1 MNHNDFINA
10 HPILIVY
17 PAGLGGEHIAH
28 TLSTCCDQFEDIYTW
43 VNKNVNQYHSICAL
57 RYMDLVE
64 DITKFENGI
73 ETRYKGDFVSIKKRI
88 IVKDHP
94 SNNSIEFY
102 KRYLPDITIIYIDL
116 AFPKKDSIDYF
127 ADLAIKKLAVKVD
140 CPITVDFINSTIS
153 TTLSEKQ
160 QQFMI
165 DETKKFDWVWRH
177 ELYAL
182 LNDLLESNNYK
193 NPVSYDT
200 HHSSIVKNKNIRLKH
215 TSDINVLK
223 EDHKES
229 LINTYITFL
238 PKYVRTFKNLHVV
251 DSDNLDKDSTIFW
264 QKIKKIVPKLDTDK
278 AIGITNRWIENNNKL
293 GQPNE

>member
-10 HPILIVY
+10 QPILIVY

-28 TLSTCCDQFEDIYTW
+28 TLSICCDQFEDIHTW

-57 RYMDLVE
+57 RYIDLVE

-73 ETRYKGDFVSIKKRI
+73 ETRYKGDFVSTKKRI
-88 IVKDHP
+88 ILKDHP
-94 SNNSIEFY
+94 SDNSIEFY
-102 KRYLPDITIIYIDL
+102 KRYLPNITIIYIDL
-116 AFPKKDSIDYF
+116 SFPKKDSIDYF
-127 ADLAIKKLAVKVD
+127 ADLAIKKLAIKID

-153 TTLSEKQ
+153 PTLSKKQ

-177 ELYAL
+177 ELYTL
-182 LNDLLESNNYK
+182 LNDMLES
-193 NPVSYDT
+193 D
-200 HHSSIVKNKNIRLKH
+200 HSSIVKNKNIRLKH
-215 TSDINVLK
+215 NSEISVLK
-223 EDHKES
+223 EDHKQS

-238 PKYVRTFKNLHVV
+238 PKYRSTFKNLHVV

-264 QKIKKIVPKLDTDK
+264 KKIKKIVPKLDTDK

-293 GQPNE
+293 G

>member
-10 HPILIVY
+10 QPILIVY

-28 TLSTCCDQFEDIYTW
+28 TLSICCDQFEDIHTW

-57 RYMDLVE
+57 RYIDLVE

-73 ETRYKGDFVSIKKRI
+73 ETRYKGDFVSTKKRI
-88 IVKDHP
+88 ILKDHP
-94 SNNSIEFY
+94 SDNSIEFY
-102 KRYLPDITIIYIDL
+102 KRYLPNITIIYIDL
-116 AFPKKDSIDYF
+116 SFPKKDSIDYF
-127 ADLAIKKLAVKVD
+127 ADLAIKKLAIKID

-153 TTLSEKQ
+153 PTLSKKQ

-177 ELYAL
+177 ELYTL
-182 LNDLLESNNYK
+182 LNDMLES
-193 NPVSYDT
+193 D
-200 HHSSIVKNKNIRLKH
+200 HSSIVKNKNIRLKH
-215 TSDINVLK
+215 NSEISVLK
-223 EDHKES
+223 EDHKQS

-238 PKYVRTFKNLHVV
+238 PKYRSTFKNLHVV

-293 GQPNE
+293 G

>member
-10 HPILIVY
+10 QPILIVY

-28 TLSTCCDQFEDIYTW
+28 TLSICCDQFEDIHTW

-57 RYMDLVE
+57 RYIDLVE

-73 ETRYKGDFVSIKKRI
+73 ETRYKGDFVSTKKRI
-88 IVKDHP
+88 ILKDHP
-94 SNNSIEFY
+94 SDNSIEFY
-102 KRYLPDITIIYIDL
+102 KRYLPNITIIYIDL
-116 AFPKKDSIDYF
+116 SFPKKDSIDYF
-127 ADLAIKKLAVKVD
+127 ADLAIKKLAIKID

-153 TTLSEKQ
+153 PTLSKKQ

-177 ELYAL
+177 ELYTL
-182 LNDLLESNNYK
+182 LNDMLES
-193 NPVSYDT
+193 D
-200 HHSSIVKNKNIRLKH
+200 HSSIVKNKNIRLKH
-215 TSDINVLK
+215 NSEISVLK
-223 EDHKES
+223 EDHKQS

-238 PKYVRTFKNLHVV
+238 PKYRRTFKNLHVV

-293 GQPNE
+293 G